1 MSALPSTETMD
12 QALADT
18 SAFRAPTM
26 GNLQKINY
34 SHADMIDYII
44 SKPGCTQNDLA
55 ARYGYSVGWVSNV
68 MASDAWQ
75 SAMAAR
81 RSEICDPVLVASV
94 EERFKGITLLSLERL
109 KQKLEAPAVSDNVV
123 LRAVELGAK
132 AMGVGGNAAPA
143 APQGDHLAALA
154 NRLIELQSRVRQ
166 AHIIDITPQGE
177 LA

>member
-55 ARYGYSVGWVSNV
+55 ALVSLFCIG
-68 MASDAWQ
+68 
-75 SAMAAR
+75 R
-81 RSEICDPVLVASV
+81 P
-94 EERFKGITLLSLERL
+94 
-109 KQKLEAPAVSDNVV
+109 
-123 LRAVELGAK
+123 
-132 AMGVGGNAAPA
+132 
-143 APQGDHLAALA
+143 
-154 NRLIELQSRVRQ
+154 
-166 AHIIDITPQGE
+166 
-177 LA
+177 